1 MIFAPGS
8 FLWLVAHDLRLSMS
22 RTRALFGKS
31 RPTTI
36 ALIVIGILA
45 LFHVFAFPAASWF
58 TDAAE
63 TPDENPYYY
72 PVLASAALFVLPWM
86 MAQALTNARDVYSRR
101 NEATCI
107 WVVPSHMIVSSTPE
121 DMGPFFEPSNDKM
134 YRHPTFY
141 KTPGATFE

>member
-31 RPTTI
+31 RPTPI

-72 PVLASAALFVLPWM
+72 PLLASAALFVLPWM
-86 MAQALTNARDVYSRR
+86 MAQALTNATRALYSRGDLDLLLAAPISPR
-101 NEATCI
+101 
-107 WVVPSHMIVSSTPE
+107 VVLCARALAIADRKSTRLNSSHVSESRMPSS
-121 DMGPFFEPSNDKM
+121 
-134 YRHPTFY
+134 
-141 KTPGATFE
+141 A